1 MVVTYDLHTRGAR
14 RPRHA
19 MTSMIRIGLRTTR
32 TKAVGGRKQVHK
44 KQGLRIRDPFSEAST
59 SSPTK
64 RPQTRMS
71 ARVDDSINVADREV
85 VRRYMD
91 NIDTAIFDCDGVIW
105 RGDNVIDGAARA
117 LEGLLNQ
124 GKRVVSNSSGDFIRY
139 I

>member
-1 MVVTYDLHTRGAR
+1 
-14 RPRHA
+14 
-19 MTSMIRIGLRTTR
+19 
-32 TKAVGGRKQVHK
+32 
-44 KQGLRIRDPFSEAST
+44 
-59 SSPTK
+59 
-64 RPQTRMS
+64 MS

-85 VRRYMD
+85 VGRYMD

-124 GKRVVSNSSGDFIRY
+124 GKRVVSNSRGDFIRY